1 MYLDAVVKSS
11 GCHCKWKPNLQG
23 GDVYLTARSS
33 ERGMAAVAELM
44 KEGCTVHF
52 HQLDIDDTPS
62 IERIRDF
69 MKEKYGGIDVLVN
82 NAAVAFHSDT
92 TEPMGVQAEVTC
104 KTNYWSTK
112 SACEI
117 LFPILRPG
125 ARVVNVSSSA
135 GKVANMKDSP
145 IKEKLI
151 SSGSTLTV
159 KELDE
164 IMRQFVE
171 SAKDGTY
178 AEKGFKSTTYGMSKV
193 GLSALT
199 RIQQQEFDKVNCQVD
214 L

>member
-1 MYLDAVVKSS
+1 MS
-11 GCHCKWKPNLQG
+11 
-23 GDVYLTARSS
+23 
-33 ERGMAAVAELM
+33 
-44 KEGCTVHF
+44 F
-52 HQLDIDDTPS
+52 
-62 IERIRDF
+62 IEQMRDF

-145 IKEKLI
+145 IKEKLF
-151 SSGSTLTV
+151 SSGSALTV